1 MTELNTCLFVC
12 LFDLLE
18 LDMSEPLLA
27 EQRGQRSLRA
37 YV

>member
-27 EQRGQRSLRA
+27 EQEDNE
-37 YV
+37 V